1 MLSGRIK
8 VLSDEHFVM
17 IFTMMLSAGEPITKK
32 GRHDMSVQKEEI
44 IELFEKLNDDEKE
57 STYNYLQF
65 LASLN
70 ADETADNEGEAV
82 AAD

>member
-1 MLSGRIK
+1 
-8 VLSDEHFVM
+8 
-17 IFTMMLSAGEPITKK
+17 
-32 GRHDMSVQKEEI
+32 MSVKKEEI

-70 ADETADNEGEAV
+70 SEVNEGEVV

>member
-1 MLSGRIK
+1 
-8 VLSDEHFVM
+8 
-17 IFTMMLSAGEPITKK
+17 
-32 GRHDMSVQKEEI
+32 MSVKKEEI
-44 IELFEKLNDDEKE
+44 VELFEKLNEDEKE

-70 ADETADNEGEAV
+70 DENSEKEAV

>member
-1 MLSGRIK
+1 
-8 VLSDEHFVM
+8 
-17 IFTMMLSAGEPITKK
+17 
-32 GRHDMSVQKEEI
+32 MSVQKEEI